1 MYKNLINRTGGKNMN
16 IFGKLLSVV
25 IIVSLALLLITGCS
39 SGSKTPETSTPAES
53 ATTTETTPA
62 ETAPAETTKA
72 PEDPKPTYVF
82 KWAEV
87 NAENHIMTYSAQEFA
102 RALEEESGGRMKVDI
117 YPAMAL
123 GDEKTSMQ
131 SLQMGVIDF
140 FRGSAL
146 TIGDFGAKKMG
157 LFGLPYIFRD
167 RDHLWKVLQSEIG
180 KSLLADVQESGS
192 KMVAIGYFEEGARH
206 FFFTKKDVVGLAD
219 MKGLK
224 IRVPQTELMMDT
236 VKAFG
241 ANPTP
246 ISYSELYSAL
256 QTNIV
261 DGAEN
266 PVVGY
271 LGNSF
276 YEVAGH
282 LTFGGYSYTPCPILV
297 SEITWNKLSEEDK
310 NIVLKAASIAE
321 EWNKSQAQKNDDEA
335 LATLKEKGVKISDAN
350 VEEWQAAVKPVYEKY
365 GKDYLDIIEQI
376 AAVK

>member
-1 MYKNLINRTGGKNMN
+1 MKIY
-16 IFGKLLSVV
+16 GKLLSLMLV
-25 IIVSLALLLITGCS
+25 ICISVLLFAGCS
-39 SGSKTPETSTPAES
+39 SKSKDP
-53 ATTTETTPA
+53 TTTTASPA
-62 ETAPAETTKA
+62 GSTTTKA
-72 PEDPKPTYVF
+72 TTEAPKPTYTF

-87 NAENHIMTYSAQEFA
+87 NADNHLMTLSAQEFA
-102 RALEEESGGRMKVDI
+102 NALKEESGGRMTVDI

-131 SLQMGVIDF
+131 SLQMGALDF

-146 TIGDFGAKKMG
+146 TIGDFGAKKMS

-180 KSLLADVQESGS
+180 KSLLEDVQASGS

-206 FFFTKKDVVGLAD
+206 FFFTKKDVVTLAD
-219 MKGLK
+219 IAGLK

-236 VKAFG
+236 VRAFG

-246 ISYSELYSAL
+246 ISYAELYSAL

-266 PVVGY
+266 PAVGY

-282 LTFGGYSYTPCPILV
+282 MTFGGYSYTPCPILV

-310 NIVLKAASIAE
+310 NIVLKAAAKAE
-321 EWNKSQAQKNDDEA
+321 EWNKSQAQKNDDDA
-335 LATLKEKGVKISDAN
+335 LAALKEKGVIISYAN
-350 VEEWQAAVKPVYEKY
+350 VEEWQAAVQPVYEKY